1 MEDIKQQI
9 TDDMISRLVKAM
21 DEGVPPWSKSWSSG
35 QPPFNA
41 SSGKAYQGINFLIL
55 LLHMQ
60 AHGGDARH
68 LTYKQAQHMGLQV
81 RRGERGARVIKLV
94 EVERKRA
101 KQAAGTDGEIVAE
114 ENDKALV
121 LKAYTVFNAAQI
133 EGMAPMPVRECDVK
147 PAEAVEA
154 IVWGLQDDGM
164 KLNFGHYQPAYDLR
178 RDEIRMPSVEQFH
191 SLDDFHSTILHECSH
206 ASGHGKRLARPHMHA
221 RFGSTEY
228 SREEL
233 RAELASAFMQGIIGL
248 PPGQTMIESHAS
260 YLSSW
265 LEVLR
270 NDKNEIFRAAA
281 DAQRICDY
289 LSERALNARPRVE
302 QEKCSGPE
310 PAPEPEPVLV
320 SRRGWGVRI

>member
-1 MEDIKQQI
+1 MDIKQQI
-9 TDDMISRLVKAM
+9 TDDVILRLEKALE
-21 DEGVPPWSKSWSSG
+21 EGVPPWCKSWDSG

-94 EVERKRA
+94 EVERRRA
-101 KQAAGTDGEIVAE
+101 KQTAGTDGEIVAE

-121 LKAYTVFNAAQI
+121 LKSYTVFNAAQI
-133 EGMAPMPVRECDVK
+133 EGMAPMPARECDVK

-154 IVWGLQDDGM
+154 IVWGLQDDGL

-178 RDEIRMPSVEQFH
+178 RDEIRIPAAEQFH
-191 SLDDFHSTILHECSH
+191 SLDDFHATLLHECAH
-206 ASGHGKRLARPHMHA
+206 ASGHMKRLARPHMHA
-221 RFGSTEY
+221 RFGSAEY

-233 RAELASAFMQGIIGL
+233 RAELASAFMQGFVGL
-248 PPGQTMIESHAS
+248 PPSQSMIESHAG

-270 NDKNEIFRAAA
+270 NDKGEIFRAAA

-302 QEKCSGPE
+302 QAKCPEPE
-310 PAPEPEPVLV
+310 PAPGPEPVLV

>member
-1 MEDIKQQI
+1 
-9 TDDMISRLVKAM
+9 
-21 DEGVPPWSKSWSSG
+21 
-35 QPPFNA
+35 
-41 SSGKAYQGINFLIL
+41 
-55 LLHMQ
+55 
-60 AHGGDARH
+60 
-68 LTYKQAQHMGLQV
+68 MGLQV

-101 KQAAGTDGEIVAE
+101 KQAAGAEGEIVAE
-114 ENDKALV
+114 ENDKALI
-121 LKAYTVFNAAQI
+121 LKAYTVFNANQI
-133 EGMAPMPVRECDVK
+133 DGMAPMPARECDVK
-147 PAEAVEA
+147 PAEAVAA

-164 KLNFGHYQPAYDLR
+164 KLNFGHYQPAYDMR
-178 RDEIRMPSVEQFH
+178 RDEIRIPNVEQFH
-191 SLDDFHSTILHECSH
+191 SLDDFHSTLLHECAH
-206 ASGHGKRLARPHMHA
+206 ASGNMKRLARPHMHA
-221 RFGSTEY
+221 RFGSAEY

-289 LSERALNARPRVE
+289 LSERALNARPRANE
-302 QEKCSGPE
+302 NPCAEPE
-310 PAPEPEPVLV
+310 PEPEPVLV
-320 SRRGWGVRI
+320 AKAVRMKR

>member
-1 MEDIKQQI
+1 MIKQQI
-9 TDDMISRLVKAM
+9 TDDIISRLEKAM

-41 SSGKAYQGINFLIL
+41 SSGKAYQGVNFLIL
-55 LLHMQ
+55 LMHMQ

-94 EVERKRA
+94 EVERERA
-101 KQAAGTDGEIVAE
+101 KQAAGAEGEIVGE
-114 ENDKALV
+114 ENGKALV

-133 EGMAPMPVRECDVK
+133 DGMAPMPARECDVK

-178 RDEIRMPSVEQFH
+178 RDEIRMPTVEQFH
-191 SLDDFHSTILHECSH
+191 SLEDMHATILHECGH
-206 ASGHGKRLARPHMHA
+206 ASGHMKRLSRPHMHA
-221 RFGSTEY
+221 RFGSAEY

-289 LSERALNARPRVE
+289 LSERALKARPRGNPDSSP
-302 QEKCSGPE
+302 Q
-310 PAPEPEPVLV
+310 PEPEPVLV
-320 SRRGWGVRI
+320 AKGTRMKM

>member
-1 MEDIKQQI
+1 MDIKQDIKQQI
-9 TDDMISRLVKAM
+9 TDDIILRLEQAM

-35 QPPFNA
+35 QLPFNA
-41 SSGKAYQGINFLIL
+41 SSGKVYQATNCLIL
-55 LLHMQ
+55 LMHMQ

-154 IVWGLQDDGM
+154 IVWGLQDDGV

-178 RDEIRMPSVEQFH
+178 RDEIRIPTVEQFH
-191 SLDDFHSTILHECSH
+191 SLDDFHATILHECAH
-206 ASGHGKRLARPHMHA
+206 ASGHLKRLARPHLHA
-221 RFGSTEY
+221 Y
-228 SREEL
+228 SDADGYARAREEL
-233 RAELASAFMQGIIGL
+233 TSELASAFMQGIVGL
-248 PPGQTMIESHAS
+248 PPSQSMLQAHAS

-289 LSERALNARPRVE
+289 LSERALQAKPRASQDRAQEGEQEPVLRARPR
-302 QEKCSGPE
+302 
-310 PAPEPEPVLV
+310 
-320 SRRGWGVRI
+320 I

>member
-1 MEDIKQQI
+1 MIKQQI
-9 TDDMISRLVKAM
+9 TDDIISRLEKAM

-35 QPPFNA
+35 QPPFNM
-41 SSGKAYQGINFLIL
+41 SSGKPYHGINFLIL

-68 LTYKQAQHMGLQV
+68 ITYRQAQHMGLQV
-81 RRGERGARVIKLV
+81 RRGERGARIIKLV

-101 KQAAGTDGEIVAE
+101 RQAAGAEGEIVAE

-147 PAEAVEA
+147 PAEVVEA

-178 RDEIRMPSVEQFH
+178 RDEIRIPTVEQFH
-191 SLDDFHSTILHECSH
+191 SLEDFHATILHECAH
-206 ASGHGKRLARPHMHA
+206 ATGHLKRLARPHMHA
-221 RFGSTEY
+221 RFGSAEY

-233 RAELASAFMQGIIGL
+233 TSELASAFMQGLVGL
-248 PPGQTMIESHAS
+248 PPSQSMLQAHAS

-289 LSERALNARPRVE
+289 LSECALKAKPRTKE
-302 QEKCSGPE
+302 SPSAESE
-310 PAPEPEPVLV
+310 PEPEVALIAKVIRMKP
-320 SRRGWGVRI
+320 

>member
-9 TDDMISRLVKAM
+9 TDDIILRLEKAIE
-21 DEGVPPWSKSWSSG
+21 EGVLPWSKSWSSG

-101 KQAAGTDGEIVAE
+101 RQAAGTDGEIIAE
-114 ENDKALV
+114 ENDKALI
-121 LKAYTVFNAAQI
+121 LKAYTVFNANQI
-133 EGMAPMPVRECDVK
+133 DGMAPMPARECDVK

-178 RDEIRMPSVEQFH
+178 KDEIRIPTVEQFH
-191 SLDDFHSTILHECSH
+191 SLDDFHATILHECAH
-206 ASGHGKRLARPHMHA
+206 ASGHLKRLARPHMHA
-221 RFGSTEY
+221 RFGSAEY

-233 RAELASAFMQGIIGL
+233 RAELSGLFMQGIIGL
-248 PPGQTMIESHAS
+248 PPGQTVLESSAS

-289 LSERALNARPRVE
+289 LSERALNARPRANE
-302 QEKCSGPE
+302 NPCAEPE
-310 PAPEPEPVLV
+310 PEPEPVLV
-320 SRRGWGVRI
+320 AKAVRMKR

>member
-1 MEDIKQQI
+1 MDIKQQI
-9 TDDMISRLVKAM
+9 TDDIIARLVKAI

-55 LLHMQ
+55 LMHMQ
-60 AHGGDARH
+60 AHGGDPRH

-101 KQAAGTDGEIVAE
+101 TQAAGTDGEIVAE
-114 ENDKALV
+114 ENGKALV
-121 LKAYTVFNAAQI
+121 LKAYTVFNASQI
-133 EGMAPMPVRECDVK
+133 DGMAPMPARECDVK

-178 RDEIRMPSVEQFH
+178 RDEIRIPTVEQFR
-191 SLDDFHSTILHECSH
+191 SLEDFQATLLHECAH
-206 ASGHGKRLARPHMHA
+206 ASGHMKRLARPHMHA
-221 RFGSTEY
+221 RFGSVEY

-233 RAELASAFMQGIIGL
+233 TSELASAFMQGLVGL
-248 PPGQTMIESHAS
+248 PPSQSMIESHAG

-270 NDKNEIFRAAA
+270 NDKGEIFRAAA

-289 LSERALNARPRVE
+289 LGERALNARPRANE
-302 QEKCSGPE
+302 NARAESE
-310 PAPEPEPVLV
+310 PEPEPVLV
-320 SRRGWGVRI
+320 AKAVRMKR

>member
-1 MEDIKQQI
+1 MDIKQQI
-9 TDDMISRLVKAM
+9 TDDIIARLEKAI
-21 DEGVPPWSKSWSSG
+21 DEGVPPWCKSWSSG

-41 SSGKAYQGINFLIL
+41 SSGRGYRGANFLIL
-55 LLHMQ
+55 LMHMQ
-60 AHGGDARH
+60 DHGGDPRH
-68 LTYKQAQHMGLQV
+68 LTYEQAKHMGLQV

-101 KQAAGTDGEIVAE
+101 KQAAGADGEVVAE

-133 EGMAPMPVRECDVK
+133 EGMAPMPARECDVK

-164 KLNFGHYQPAYDLR
+164 KLNFGHYQPAYDLK
-178 RDEIRMPSVEQFH
+178 RDEIRIPNVEQFH
-191 SLDDFHSTILHECSH
+191 SLDDFHSTILHECAH
-206 ASGHGKRLARPHMHA
+206 ASGNMKRLARPHMHA
-221 RFGSTEY
+221 RFGSAEY

-233 RAELASAFMQGIIGL
+233 RAELASAFMQGLVGL
-248 PPGQTMIESHAS
+248 PPSQSMLQAHAS

-289 LSERALNARPRVE
+289 LSERALNARPRANE
-302 QEKCSGPE
+302 SPRAESE
-310 PAPEPEPVLV
+310 PEPEPVLV
-320 SRRGWGVRI
+320 AKAVRMKR